1 MPALPQTNG
10 GQMLG
15 PDVGHVL
22 TDSTDVGHV
31 SGTDVS
37 HVLTDK
43 ALAALET
50 KAFEAGVTQI
60 AEEACAICQDDYA
73 DKQVRMAQDCSDW
86 LRLAQILVSGVAD
99 TEC

>member
-1 MPALPQTNG
+1 
-10 GQMLG
+10 MLG

-50 KAFEAGVTQI
+50 KAFEAGVTQVR
-60 AEEACAICQDDYA
+60 ACPDQLL
-73 DKQVRMAQDCSDW
+73 SP
-86 LRLAQILVSGVAD
+86 
-99 TEC
+99 